1 MRKKLTSFLLAML
14 CFVIAGE
21 SQVLTISG
29 RISDERGTPV
39 PFASVVIK
47 GKTNSGTTSDAQGNF
62 KISASKGDVLEISG
76 VSFATRE
83 VTVGTS
89 ATIDITLSARGDLT
103 EVVVTALGI
112 KRQDKA
118 LGYGVSKVDP
128 NAAKIRTECL
138 NKLAGKVPGVDIR
151 GWSGSTGCSCPN
163 SNQGS
168 IFF

>member
-29 RISDERGTPV
+29 RISDEKGTPV

-47 GKTNSGTTSDAQGNF
+47 GKSNTGTTSDAQGNF

-89 ATIDITLSARGDLT
+89 ATID
-103 EVVVTALGI
+103 VTAYCQ
-112 KRQDKA
+112 R
-118 LGYGVSKVDP
+118 
-128 NAAKIRTECL
+128 
-138 NKLAGKVPGVDIR
+138 
-151 GWSGSTGCSCPN
+151 
-163 SNQGS
+163 
-168 IFF
+168 